1 MENTLNRQQRRMIR
15 KMNKKN
21 PNRKIIPM
29 ITEFGKKVVNPH
41 FLPSLN
47 HPTKVFITVDNSDN
61 EIQKLLNGNNGG
73 VIMDFIDNNNH
84 KDNWD
89 YKNQKNVDKTSII
102 KWDEKYYEWE
112 SGKEIVIIN
121 NK

>member
-15 KMNKKN
+15 KMNKKT

-47 HPTKVFITVDNSDN
+47 HPTKVFITVNNSDN

>member
-1 MENTLNRQQRRMIR
+1 MEKTLNRQQRRMIR

-21 PNRKIIPM
+21 PNRKVIPM

-47 HPTKVFITVDNSDN
+47 HPTKVFITVDYNDDKV
-61 EIQKLLNGNNGG
+61 QKLINGDNGG
-73 VIMDFIDNNNH
+73 VIMNFINNHKH

-89 YKNQKNVDKTSII
+89 YKGQKDVDRTSII
-102 KWDEKYYEWE
+102 KWNDTYYEWE
-112 SGKEIVIIN
+112 SGKEIRIGN

>member
-1 MENTLNRQQRRMIR
+1 MSCFGYDPL
-15 KMNKKN
+15 KMYPNVPQAN
-21 PNRKIIPM
+21 PLLASI
-29 ITEFGKKVVNPH
+29 
-41 FLPSLN
+41 
-47 HPTKVFITVDNSDN
+47 

>member
-1 MENTLNRQQRRMIR
+1 
-15 KMNKKN
+15 MND
-21 PNRKIIPM
+21 
-29 ITEFGKKVVNPH
+29 FYV
-41 FLPSLN
+41 
-47 HPTKVFITVDNSDN
+47 N

-73 VIMDFIDNNNH
+73 VIMDFINNNNH

>member
-1 MENTLNRQQRRMIR
+1 MDKTLNRQQIRMIR
-15 KMNKKN
+15 KMNKNN

-47 HPTKVFITVDNSDN
+47 HPTKVFITVDNNDN
-61 EIQKLLNGNNGG
+61 EVQKLINGENGG
-73 VIMDFIDNNNH
+73 VIIDFINNDNH

-89 YKNQKNVDKTSII
+89 YKGQKNVGRTSII
-102 KWDEKYYEWE
+102 KWNEKYYEWE
-112 SGKEIVIIN
+112 SGKEILIG
-121 NK
+121 